1 MVHVNAQDCLTN
13 NNFGSGMVDV
23 ALFYNI
29 QEAPYSLGPQIQLFI
44 CKDKKKYYQENLR

>member
-1 MVHVNAQDCLTN
+1 
-13 NNFGSGMVDV
+13 MVDV

-44 CKDKKKYYQENLR
+44 CKDEKKYY